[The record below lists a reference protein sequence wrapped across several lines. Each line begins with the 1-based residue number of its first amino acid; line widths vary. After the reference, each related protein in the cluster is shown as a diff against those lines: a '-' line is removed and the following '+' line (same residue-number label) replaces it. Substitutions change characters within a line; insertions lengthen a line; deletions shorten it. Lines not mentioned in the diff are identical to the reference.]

1 MPRIDSPFVD
11 ATTLRRLTI
20 DIGEKKKTRLFLV
33 NSAEIREGVS
43 RRLLTPGKRET
54 TRVNAVL
61 GWLQRIESLVAA
73 TAYGIVAGLL
83 LGEIVARELFAASIW
98 GSQRM
103 AVFAAILA
111 GFLGLSLT
119 TGTNGHLRAQFAD
132 RWVPESWRP
141 MVERLGD
148 FVSAAIYLALAVI
161 ALGYIGETYENGDQ
175 ASVLYWPLWPLQL
188 ILPYAFASS
197 AFRHVVFGLQPS
209 LKPEPTLMDN

>member
-43 RRLLTPGKRET
+43 GRLLTPGKRET

-83 LGEIVARELFAASIW
+83 LGEIVARELFAASFQF
-98 GSQRM
+98 GKRNRVH
-103 AVFAAILA
+103 AHVRAHA
-111 GFLGLSLT
+111 G
-119 TGTNGHLRAQFAD
+119 R
-132 RWVPESWRP
+132 
-141 MVERLGD
+141 VERTGHSVEL
-148 FVSAAIYLALAVI
+148 VSHNA
-161 ALGYIGETYENGDQ
+161 
-175 ASVLYWPLWPLQL
+175 
-188 ILPYAFASS
+188 ASS
-197 AFRHVVFGLQPS
+197 DIYQ
-209 LKPEPTLMDN
+209 K